1 MATFKIAVD
10 GPAGAGKSTVA
21 KAVAERLGMI
31 YIDTGAMYR
40 AVGLGAL
47 RRGIS
52 TDSADAVESILG
64 QLDITI
70 CNSAEGQQIYLN
82 GENVSKEIRL
92 PEISVAASNV
102 AVIPAVRLKLVE
114 LQRALAQKSNVIM
127 DGRDIGT
134 YVLPDAQL
142 KIFLTADPKA
152 RAKRRFDEL
161 CEKGITTTFEDV
173 YNDMLY
179 RDKNDSGR
187 EFAPLRPAEDS
198 ILIDSTDLSLEQ
210 TISKIEQLSA
220 ERLSVDGDDENEL
233 L

>member
-1 MATFKIAVD
+1 MATFKIAID

-21 KAVAERLGMI
+21 KAVAQKLGMI

-40 AVGLGAL
+40 AVGLGAV
-47 RRGIS
+47 RRSIDTS
-52 TDSADAVESILG
+52 NAKAVEGILDM
-64 QLDITI
+64 LDISI
-70 CNSAEGQQIYLN
+70 CHSDDGQQIYLN

-114 LQRALAQKSNVIM
+114 IQRALAEKTDVIM

-142 KIFLTADPKA
+142 KIFLTADPMA

-161 CEKGITTTFEDV
+161 SEKGVATTLDEV
-173 YNDMLY
+173 YRDMVY

-198 ILIDSTDLSLEQ
+198 ILVDSTELSLEE
-210 TISKIEQLSA
+210 TIERIGKIAA
-220 ERLSVDGDDENEL
+220 EKNRGC
-233 L
+233 

>member
-1 MATFKIAVD
+1 MATFKIAID

-21 KAVAERLGMI
+21 KAVAQKLGMI

-40 AVGLGAL
+40 AVGLGAV
-47 RRGIS
+47 RRGIDTS
-52 TDSADAVESILG
+52 NAKAVEGILDM
-64 QLDITI
+64 LDISI
-70 CNSAEGQQIYLN
+70 CHSDDGQQIYLN

-114 LQRALAQKSNVIM
+114 IQRALAEKTDVIM

-142 KIFLTADPKA
+142 KIFLTADPMA

-161 CEKGITTTFEDV
+161 SEKGVATTLDEV
-173 YNDMLY
+173 YRDMVY

-198 ILIDSTDLSLEQ
+198 ILVDSTELSIEE
-210 TISKIEQLSA
+210 TIERIEKIAA
-220 ERLSVDGDDENEL
+220 EKNRGC
-233 L
+233 

>member
-1 MATFKIAVD
+1 MATFKIAID

-21 KAVAERLGMI
+21 KAVAQKLGMI

-40 AVGLGAL
+40 AVGLGAV
-47 RRGIS
+47 RRGIDTS
-52 TDSADAVESILG
+52 NAKAVEGILDM
-64 QLDITI
+64 LDIGI
-70 CNSAEGQQIYLN
+70 CHSDEGQQIYLN

-114 LQRALAQKSNVIM
+114 IQRALAEKTDVIM

-142 KIFLTADPKA
+142 KIFLTADPMA

-161 CEKGITTTFEDV
+161 SEKGVATTLDEV
-173 YNDMLY
+173 YRDMVY

-198 ILIDSTDLSLEQ
+198 ILVDSTELSLEE
-210 TISKIEQLSA
+210 TIERIEKIAA
-220 ERLSVDGDDENEL
+220 EKNRGC
-233 L
+233 

>member
-1 MATFKIAVD
+1 MATFKIAID

-21 KAVAERLGMI
+21 KAVAQKLGMI

-40 AVGLGAL
+40 AVGLGAV
-47 RRGIS
+47 RRGIDTS
-52 TDSADAVESILG
+52 NAKAVEGILDM
-64 QLDITI
+64 LDISI
-70 CNSAEGQQIYLN
+70 CHSDDGQQIYLN

-114 LQRALAQKSNVIM
+114 IQRALAEKTDVIM

-142 KIFLTADPKA
+142 KIFLTADPMA

-161 CEKGITTTFEDV
+161 SEKGVATTLDEV
-173 YNDMLY
+173 YRDMVY

-198 ILIDSTDLSLEQ
+198 ILVDSTELSLEE
-210 TISKIEQLSA
+210 TIERIEKIAA
-220 ERLSVDGDDENEL
+220 EKNRGC
-233 L
+233 

>member
-1 MATFKIAVD
+1 MATFKIAID

-21 KAVAERLGMI
+21 KAVAQKLGMI

-40 AVGLGAL
+40 AVGLGAV
-47 RRGIS
+47 RGGIDTS
-52 TDSADAVESILG
+52 NAKAVEEILDM
-64 QLDITI
+64 LDIGI
-70 CNSAEGQQIYLN
+70 CHSDEGQQIYLN

-114 LQRALAQKSNVIM
+114 VQRALAEKTDVIM

-142 KIFLTADPKA
+142 KIFLTADPMA

-161 CEKGITTTFEDV
+161 CEKGVATTLDEV
-173 YNDMLY
+173 YRDMVY

-198 ILIDSTDLSLEQ
+198 ILVDSTELSIEE
-210 TISKIEQLSA
+210 TIERIEKIAA
-220 ERLSVDGDDENEL
+220 EKNRGC
-233 L
+233 